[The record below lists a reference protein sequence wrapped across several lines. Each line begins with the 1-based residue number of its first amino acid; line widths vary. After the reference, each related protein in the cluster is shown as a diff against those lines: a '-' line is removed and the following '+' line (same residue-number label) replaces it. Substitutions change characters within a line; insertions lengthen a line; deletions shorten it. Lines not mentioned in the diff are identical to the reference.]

1 MMSRTGLDTLTTMT
15 KSRRR
20 RYLAAEVKLLNH
32 SFNEVRKSARTPQIR
47 ALFRLLVHEF
57 SRLTK
62 R

>member
-32 SFNEVRKSARTPQIR
+32 SFNEVRKCKDTSNKGTIQTISP
-47 ALFRLLVHEF
+47 
-57 SRLTK
+57 
-62 R
+62 